1 MPNTAWMQGGG
12 WQLGF
17 LVTKGNRAAQRTP
30 FPGFWSRNTPKHV
43 LLMLS
48 PGFLTLTRLKESDGT
63 ICNSHAWPGRHRDGT
78 SQYQS
83 LAMTDD
89 STRHC
94 LGPQNMGTLL
104 QPLQEA
110 SPGTRPPDPNKGAQ
124 NRVTW
129 WNAPPPTTLTATGA
143 KHNMENQR
151 LSTPSVLR
159 PMVGSNLPTNLGL
172 NTPEFSE
179 TYFLSQCKGCVS
191 SQREGLFRR
200 RASMSA
206 GTSSL
211 GNSGPHGEARARP
224 SLGELRAGQETPPPA
239 LLTPE
244 SGQPVSS
251 HRYE

>member
-129 WNAPPPTTLTATGA
+129 WNAPPPPHYPDRNWSKTQHGKSTTFHALCPQTDGRLQFTHQPGSEHTGVLRDVLPVS
-143 KHNMENQR
+143 MQR
-151 LSTPSVLR
+151 LRV
-159 PMVGSNLPTNLGL
+159 
-172 NTPEFSE
+172 
-179 TYFLSQCKGCVS
+179 K
-191 SQREGLFRR
+191 
-200 RASMSA
+200 SA
-206 GTSSL
+206 GRL
-211 GNSGPHGEARARP
+211 I
-224 SLGELRAGQETPPPA
+224 
-239 LLTPE
+239 
-244 SGQPVSS
+244 
-251 HRYE
+251 